1 MIGAALTK
9 LAGMLGVRPELAEDA
24 LHSER
29 AARAVLT
36 RRNLLAAGAALA
48 SGAAFSLPVPEP
60 EGRWVWVQ
68 MGPHH
73 VPGVVGIVVG
83 FARGGALR
91 TALERG
97 GKVLDL

>member
-60 EGRWVWVQ
+60 AGQWVWIEI
-68 MGPHH
+68 GGHWLPS
-73 VPGVVGIVVG
+73 GAAGRVVG
-83 FARGGALR
+83 FVKRSASRSPMQRGFRL
-91 TALERG
+91 
-97 GKVLDL
+97 